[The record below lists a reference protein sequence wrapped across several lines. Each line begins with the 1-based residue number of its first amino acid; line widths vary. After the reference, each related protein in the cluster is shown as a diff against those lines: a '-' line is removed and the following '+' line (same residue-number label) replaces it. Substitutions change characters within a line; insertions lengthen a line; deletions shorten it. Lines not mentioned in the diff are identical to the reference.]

1 VFELI
6 YNTTESDMTESTPLI
21 EPNDA
26 GRIETR
32 REYAKALAQEGYQ
45 QVHVLSLADA
55 GTVLTDRRI
64 EIIEA
69 LRQNEYQSVRALAR
83 ELDRD
88 QGAVSRD
95 LSMLAEHGITTL
107 ERDGTAKR
115 PVLREG
121 TVVVEPLFANRE

>member
-1 VFELI
+1 
-6 YNTTESDMTESTPLI
+6 MTESTPLI

-26 GRIETR
+26 GRIDTR

-64 EIIEA
+64 ELIET
-69 LRQNEYQSVRALAR
+69 LRQKEYQSVRALAR
-83 ELDRD
+83 DLDRD

-95 LSMLAEHGITTL
+95 LSTLAEHGITTL
-107 ERDGTAKR
+107 ERDGNAKR

-121 TVVVEPLFANRE
+121 TVVVEPLFVNRE

>member
-1 VFELI
+1 
-6 YNTTESDMTESTPLI
+6 MTESTPLI

-26 GRIETR
+26 GRIDAR

-55 GTVLTDRRI
+55 GTALTDRRI

-121 TVVVEPLFANRE
+121 TVVVEPLFVNRE

>member
-1 VFELI
+1 
-6 YNTTESDMTESTPLI
+6 MTGSTPLI
-21 EPNDA
+21 ESNDA
-26 GRIETR
+26 SRIDTR
-32 REYAKALAQEGYQ
+32 REYAKALAQKGYQ

-55 GTVLTDRRI
+55 GAVLTDRRI

-69 LRQNEYQSVRALAR
+69 LQQNEYQSVRALAR

-107 ERDGTAKR
+107 ERDGNAKR
-115 PVLREG
+115 PILREG